1 MVWTQKESGLLTD
14 LQKQEQTCIDK
25 YNRYA
30 SQACDPTL
38 KDLFTRFAQNE
49 QTHLNTVNTMMGGSI
64 PQIGGQ
70 GGSAS
75 SRFSPEP
82 SCCDAAGKAQDA
94 YLCRDALSTEKHVSS
109 VYDTSVFEFRDQSAR
124 DVLNHI
130 QGEEQEHGKMI
141 YDYMSV
147 NDMY

>member
-75 SRFSPEP
+75 SRFSHVLT
-82 SCCDAAGKAQDA
+82 AA
-94 YLCRDALSTEKHVSS
+94 C
-109 VYDTSVFEFRDQSAR
+109 QSFIGSRPTFQPLEA
-124 DVLNHI
+124 
-130 QGEEQEHGKMI
+130 
-141 YDYMSV
+141 
-147 NDMY
+147 